1 MRTSPRSDIASSGP
15 IAGPT
20 LPARSS
26 SYELPGEA
34 IGMHSVIEY
43 VGRTTAPDQARSSSA
58 TAAGSAAAPL
68 R

>member
-1 MRTSPRSDIASSGP
+1 MWDLLGEDKSLVIVVLS
-15 IAGPT
+15 T